1 MTQEATTF
9 TPENEK
15 TYEAL
20 ISLIENSQGRLAPIV
35 VGCDDE
41 NLRSRV
47 IDRYEAEAAKIP
59 AYRITL
65 GTEPSISRALAQLK
79 ASETYLQGSGGAV
92 FTVTGAEYLLWIKTH
107 EEDAQSELD
116 KFFGYL
122 QWTREAL
129 REYPYPI
136 VIWVPHRILRQMSQ
150 RAPDFWSWRKAV
162 LRFVDEEAVP
172 AVEVD
177 WDRSAQVKIDS
188 EDTFLPPLEELLEE
202 IQQLEARSPNSA
214 SLATLYH
221 KLGKVY
227 AWRAEHG
234 KTQNFTLEQAAAIQ
248 AFEQAIINQKLHQ
261 DYESLVITL
270 HSLSDFFHSQ
280 SRFSEAINTD
290 QQSLEIARNI
300 NNEYAVAKS
309 LGNLG
314 VDYEALGQFQ
324 YAINFHQQAL
334 KIRRTIEDKHGEA
347 KSLGNLGLAFDAL
360 GQHERGI
367 DFHQEAL
374 NLARE
379 IGDRSWEAK
388 CLGNLGG
395 TYSYLGQYQRAI
407 DFHQEALNLAR
418 QIGDRQW
425 EAGCLGNLGIDY
437 HSLSQFQQALDFH
450 QQALKIQR
458 EVGDKLGEAKSL
470 GNLGSN
476 YHSLNQFKLAI
487 DFHQKSLEIE
497 RKIGNKEGEAISLFC
512 KASALKSLSQTAE
525 ATQYFQ
531 QAKSIYSEIQIE
543 HWAKRCDEELAKL
556 QP

>member
-41 NLRSRV
+41 NLRIRV

-79 ASETYLQGSGGAV
+79 ASETYLQGNGAAV

-202 IQQLEARSPNSA
+202 IQQLERRSADSA
-214 SLATLYH
+214 SLGTLYD
-221 KLGKVY
+221 KLGQVY
-227 AWRAEHG
+227 AWRVTHGRAEDLA
-234 KTQNFTLEQAAAIQ
+234 QEQKAAIN
-248 AFEQAIINQKLHQ
+248 AFEQAIANQTSRQNNIAL
-261 DYESLVITL
+261 LNTL
-270 HSLSDFFHSQ
+270 HHLGNFLHNQ
-280 SRFSEAINTD
+280 SRFTEAVITHQKSLDLSQKLCDTRGEAI
-290 QQSLEIARNI
+290 SLD
-300 NNEYAVAKS
+300 
-309 LGNLG
+309 NLG
-314 VDYEALGQFQ
+314 IDY
-324 YAINFHQQAL
+324 
-334 KIRRTIEDKHGEA
+334 
-347 KSLGNLGLAFDAL
+347 
-360 GQHERGI
+360 
-367 DFHQEAL
+367 
-374 NLARE
+374 
-379 IGDRSWEAK
+379 
-388 CLGNLGG
+388 
-395 TYSYLGQYQRAI
+395 YSLGQYQRAI
-407 DFHQEALNLAR
+407 ALHQQSLELAR
-418 QIGDRQW
+418 TIGDKKS
-425 EAGCLGNLGIDY
+425 EANSLGNLGNTYSAINKY
-437 HSLSQFQQALDFH
+437 QEAIEVYQKSLE
-450 QQALKIQR
+450 IQR
-458 EVGDKLGEAKSL
+458 EIGAKQGEANSLGNLGMAYRNLEQYQRAIEFYQQSLEIQRETSAKVGEAKILGNLGNIYYSLGQYKRSIDCHQQSIELKREIGDKLGEATTLFNQASPL
-470 GNLGSN
+470 E
-476 YHSLNQFKLAI
+476 SLN
-487 DFHQKSLEIE
+487 H
-497 RKIGNKEGEAISLFC
+497 N
-512 KASALKSLSQTAE
+512 AE
-525 ATQYFQ
+525 AVQCLER
-531 QAKSIYSEIQIE
+531 AKSIFAGIRVE
-543 HWAKRCDEELAKL
+543 HMVKLCDEELAKL